1 MNRIVSLLP
10 SSTEIVCALGCR
22 DRLVGRSHECDYPPE
37 IADLPACTAP
47 KFDPDG
53 TSYQIDQRVKA
64 ILQEAV
70 SVYRVDADLL
80 DRLAPDWLVTQS
92 QCEVCAVSLK
102 EVEEAACRLLR
113 SRPSI
118 LALEPN
124 YLADVWSD
132 IERVAAA
139 LGVEDRGRALVAGLK
154 DRLDQIA
161 GRTRHAKARPR
172 VACIEWF
179 EPLMAAANWVPEL
192 VQTAGG
198 RHLFSAPGEH
208 SSCLSWEALEKAQPE
223 LIVLMPCGFDMARC
237 RRELPALR
245 AQQAW
250 SRLQAVQQGQ
260 VFLTD
265 GNQFFNRPGPRLVES
280 ARILAE
286 IFHPSLFDPRH
297 EHVGWERWSMA
308 GAIES

>member
-1 MNRIVSLLP
+1 MNRIVSLFP
-10 SSTEIVCALGCR
+10 SSTEIVCALGCG
-22 DRLVGRSHECDYPPE
+22 DRLVGRSHECDYPPGV
-37 IADLPACTAP
+37 ADLPACTAP

-102 EVEEAACRLLR
+102 EVEEAACQLLR

-139 LGVEDRGRALVAGLK
+139 LGVEDRGRALVARLK
-154 DRLDQIA
+154 VRLDQIA
-161 GRTRHAKARPR
+161 GRTRHANARPR

-192 VQTAGG
+192 VQIAGG

-245 AQQAW
+245 GQQAW

-265 GNQFFNRPGPRLVES
+265 GNQFLNRPGPRLVES

-286 IFHPSLFDPRH
+286 IFHPSLFDPGH
-297 EHVGWERWSMA
+297 EHVGWERWTMA

>member
-10 SSTEIVCALGCR
+10 SSTEIVCALGCG
-22 DRLVGRSHECDYPPE
+22 DRLVGRSHECDYPPGV
-37 IADLPACTAP
+37 ADLPACTAP

-70 SVYRVDADLL
+70 SVYRVDAGLL
-80 DRLAPDWLVTQS
+80 DRLAPDGLVTQS

-102 EVEEAACRLLR
+102 EVEEAACQLLH

-124 YLADVWSD
+124 SLADVWSD
-132 IERVAAA
+132 IGRVAAA
-139 LGVEDRGRALVAGLK
+139 LGVEDRGRTLVAKLK
-154 DRLDQIA
+154 DRLDGIA
-161 GRTRHAKARPR
+161 GRARQADSRPR

-179 EPLMAAANWVPEL
+179 EPLMIAANWVPEL
-192 VQTAGG
+192 VRIAGG
-198 RHLFSAPGEH
+198 QNLFAAPGEH
-208 SSCLSWEALEKAQPE
+208 SSRLSWEALEKAQPE
-223 LIVLMPCGFDMARC
+223 IIVLMPCGFDMPRC
-237 RRELPALR
+237 RRELPALK

-250 SRLQAVQQGQ
+250 TRLRAVQRGQ

-286 IFHPSLFDPRH
+286 IFHPSLFDPGH

-308 GAIES
+308 GAVEA